1 MAFTFKKVAGVSI
14 GSSLFDEPGAAI
26 VPELLAKAAEKG
38 VKIHLP
44 TDFFIGACPSP
55 APAPTPHLHLHSHA
69 RVYAQP

>member
-14 GSSLFDEPGAAI
+14 GSSLYDEPGAKI

-44 TDFFIGACPSP
+44 TDFFIGRWQPP
-55 APAPTPHLHLHSHA
+55 LRPTHTG
-69 RVYAQP
+69 